1 MPSDK
6 LAQLYDKNI
15 LEHSIRP
22 RNNELLY
29 NETHSGNSVNP
40 FCGDEVKIQL
50 LVKNGIIS
58 KVGIQT
64 VGCKINIAAGS
75 LLSETI
81 INKQITHLSK
91 LQNKFIDYINSNIT
105 ENNCLELGELLKLS
119 QVKHFPIR
127 IKCALLSWSALDDAI
142 QENP

>member
-22 RNNELLY
+22 RNNELLS
-29 NETHSGNSVNP
+29 NETHSGNSINP
-40 FCGDEVKIQL
+40 LCGDEVKIQL

-91 LQNKFIDYINSNIT
+91 LQNKFIDYINSNIN
-105 ENNCLELGELLKLS
+105 ENKCLELGELLKLS

>member
-22 RNNELLY
+22 RNNELLS

-105 ENNCLELGELLKLS
+105 ENNCSELGELLKLS

>member
-22 RNNELLY
+22 RNNELLS

-64 VGCKINIAAGS
+64 VGCKINIAASS

>member
-22 RNNELLY
+22 RNNELLS

-64 VGCKINIAAGS
+64 VGCKINIAASS

-91 LQNKFIDYINSNIT
+91 LQNKFIDYLNSNIT

>member
-22 RNNELLY
+22 RNNELLSD
-29 NETHSGNSVNP
+29 ETHSGNSVNP

>member
-22 RNNELLY
+22 RNNEFLSDK
-29 NETHSGNSVNP
+29 THSGNYVNP

-91 LQNKFIDYINSNIT
+91 LQNKFIDYINSNIN
-105 ENNCLELGELLKLS
+105 ENKCLELGELLKLS

>member
-22 RNNELLY
+22 RNNELLS

-40 FCGDEVKIQL
+40 FSGDEVKIQL

-64 VGCKINIAAGS
+64 VGCKI
-75 LLSETI
+75 T
-81 INKQITHLSK
+81 
-91 LQNKFIDYINSNIT
+91 
-105 ENNCLELGELLKLS
+105 
-119 QVKHFPIR
+119 
-127 IKCALLSWSALDDAI
+127 
-142 QENP
+142 

>member
-15 LEHSIRP
+15 IEHSNTP
-22 RNNELLY
+22 RNNDFLS
-29 NETHSGNSVNP
+29 NSTHSGNSLNP
-40 FCGDEVKIQL
+40 FCGDEVQIQL
-50 LVKNGIIS
+50 SVKNGFIL

-81 INKQITHLSK
+81 INKQIGQLSK
-91 LQNKFIDYINSNIT
+91 LEDLFVKYINNDVTVKNPSD
-105 ENNCLELGELLKLS
+105 LGELVKLS
-119 QVKHFPIR
+119 QVKNFPIR
-127 IKCALLSWSALDDAI
+127 IKCALLSWSALDNAI
-142 QENP
+142 QENR

>member
-1 MPSDK
+1 MPTDK
-6 LAQLYDKNI
+6 LAQRYDKNI
-15 LEHSIRP
+15 LVHSIRP
-22 RNNELLY
+22 RNNELLSD
-29 NETHSGNSVNP
+29 ETHSGNSVNP
-40 FCGDEVKIQL
+40 FFGDEVKIQL
-50 LVKNGIIS
+50 LVEDGIIS

-91 LQNKFIDYINSNIT
+91 LQNKFIDYINSNIN
-105 ENNCLELGELLKLS
+105 ENKCLELGELLKLS